1 MDRSMKK
8 FAIDGCEM
16 AYQDVGQGP
25 VVLFGH
31 SYLWDSEMWAP
42 QIAQLSQSFRCI
54 VPDLWAHGE
63 SDSAPLSTRSLQD
76 YAQQILALMDHLEID
91 QFAIV
96 GLSVG
101 GMWGAEV
108 VAMAPRRV
116 NAIALMDTFVGLE
129 PEVAHKK
136 YFAMLET
143 INTVKHVP
151 EAIIAAVTP
160 LFFARNAEQDNPEL
174 VVKFQQHLAQ
184 IKDEQAEAIA
194 KVGRMVFGR
203 RDLIDALEHFTL
215 PTLIAVGAE
224 DIPRPYLESYLMQD
238 CIDGAELVQIPNAG
252 HISNL
257 EQPQFVTS
265 LLNDFLT
272 KALR

>member
-1 MDRSMKK
+1 MNK
-8 FAIDGCEM
+8 FAIDGREM

-31 SYLWDSEMWAP
+31 SYLWDSQMWAP
-42 QIAQLSQSFRCI
+42 QIEQLSQSFRCI

-63 SDSAPLSTRSLQD
+63 SDNAPSATRSLQD
-76 YAQQILALMDHLEID
+76 YAKQILALMDHLNID

-108 VAMAPRRV
+108 VALAPQRV
-116 NAIALMDTFVGLE
+116 RAIALMDTFVGLE

-136 YFAMLET
+136 YFAMLDT

-151 EAIIAAVTP
+151 EALIEAVTP

-174 VVKFQQHLAQ
+174 VAMFKRHLAQ
-184 IKDEQAEAIA
+184 IKAERAEAIV
-194 KVGRMVFGR
+194 KIGRMVFGR
-203 RDLIDALEHFTL
+203 RDLIDELYKFTL

-224 DIPRPYLESYLMQD
+224 DAPRPYLESYLMQD
-238 CIDGAELVQIPNAG
+238 CIDGAQLVQIPNAG

-257 EQPQFVTS
+257 EQPEFVTA
-265 LLNDFLT
+265 LLSDFLGE
-272 KALR
+272 ALH

>member
-1 MDRSMKK
+1 MDRSVNK
-8 FAIDGCEM
+8 FAIDGREM

-31 SYLWDSEMWAP
+31 SYLWDSQMWAP
-42 QIAQLSQSFRCI
+42 QIEQLSQSFRCI

-63 SDSAPLSTRSLQD
+63 SDNAPSATRSLQD
-76 YAQQILALMDHLEID
+76 YAKQILALMDHLNID

-108 VAMAPRRV
+108 VALAPQRV
-116 NAIALMDTFVGLE
+116 RAIALMDTFVGLE

-136 YFAMLET
+136 YFAMLDT

-151 EAIIAAVTP
+151 EALIEAVTP

-174 VVKFQQHLAQ
+174 VAMFKRHLAQ
-184 IKDEQAEAIA
+184 IKAERAEAIV
-194 KVGRMVFGR
+194 KIGRMVFGR
-203 RDLIDALEHFTL
+203 RDLIDELYKFTL

-224 DIPRPYLESYLMQD
+224 DAPRPYLESYLMQD
-238 CIDGAELVQIPNAG
+238 CIDGAQLVQIPNAG

-257 EQPQFVTS
+257 EQPEFVTA
-265 LLNDFLT
+265 LLSDFLGE
-272 KALR
+272 ALH